1 MPHPQ
6 LLAYCRLIQLWTPLY
21 LIKILYFS
29 PLFSLIVTTGLHVVT
44 LNINSKRIG
53 ILLLDIIQILSIIY
67 ISNISNYLYIIEN
80 SIVFLIYINLL
91 LLYEKDPISLY
102 LVELRH
108 DDEIYKDETFIEYI
122 NRIFSYAIAI

>member
-1 MPHPQ
+1 MPHAQ

-29 PLFSLIVTTGLHVVT
+29 PLFSLIVTSGLHIVT
-44 LNINSKRIG
+44 LNFNSKRIG
-53 ILLLDIIQILSIIY
+53 ILSLDIIQILSILY
-67 ISNISNYLYIIEN
+67 ISNNLYIIEN

-122 NRIFSYAIAI
+122 NRIFLYAITI

>member
-1 MPHPQ
+1 MPHSQ

-29 PLFSLIVTTGLHVVT
+29 PLFSLIVTSGLHIVT
-44 LNINSKRIG
+44 LNLNSKRIG
-53 ILLLDIIQILSIIY
+53 ILSLDIIQILSILY
-67 ISNISNYLYIIEN
+67 ISNNLYIIEN

>member
-1 MPHPQ
+1 MPHAQ

-29 PLFSLIVTTGLHVVT
+29 PLFSLLLTSGLHIVT
-44 LNINSKRIG
+44 LNFNSKRIG
-53 ILLLDIIQILSIIY
+53 ILSLDIIQILSILY
-67 ISNISNYLYIIEN
+67 MSNNLYIIEN
-80 SIVFLIYINLL
+80 FIVFLIYINLL

-102 LVELRH
+102 LVDLKH

>member
-1 MPHPQ
+1 MPHAQ

-21 LIKILYFS
+21 LIKILHFS
-29 PLFSLIVTTGLHVVT
+29 PLFSLIVTSGLHIVT
-44 LNINSKRIG
+44 LNLNSKRIG
-53 ILLLDIIQILSIIY
+53 ILSLDIIQILSILY
-67 ISNISNYLYIIEN
+67 ISNNLYIIEN

-122 NRIFSYAIAI
+122 NRIFLYAIAI

>member
-1 MPHPQ
+1 MPHAQ

-21 LIKILYFS
+21 LIKILNFS
-29 PLFSLIVTTGLHVVT
+29 PLFSLIVTSGLHIVT
-44 LNINSKRIG
+44 LNLNSKRIG
-53 ILLLDIIQILSIIY
+53 ILSLDIIQILSILY
-67 ISNISNYLYIIEN
+67 ISNNLYIIEN

-122 NRIFSYAIAI
+122 NRIFLYAIAI

>member
-1 MPHPQ
+1 MPHAQ

-21 LIKILYFS
+21 LIKILHFS
-29 PLFSLIVTTGLHVVT
+29 PLFSLIVTSGLHIVT
-44 LNINSKRIG
+44 LNFNSKRIG
-53 ILLLDIIQILSIIY
+53 ILSLDIIQILSILY
-67 ISNISNYLYIIEN
+67 ISNNLYIIEN
-80 SIVFLIYINLL
+80 FIVFLIYINLL

-122 NRIFSYAIAI
+122 NRIFSYAFAI

>member
-1 MPHPQ
+1 MPHAQ

-21 LIKILYFS
+21 LIKILNFS
-29 PLFSLIVTTGLHVVT
+29 PPLFSLIVTSGLHIVT
-44 LNINSKRIG
+44 LNLNSKRIG
-53 ILLLDIIQILSIIY
+53 ILSLDIIQILSILY
-67 ISNISNYLYIIEN
+67 ISNNLYIIEN

-122 NRIFSYAIAI
+122 NRIFLYAIAI

>member
-1 MPHPQ
+1 MPHAQ

-21 LIKILYFS
+21 LIKILNFS
-29 PLFSLIVTTGLHVVT
+29 PLFSLIVTSGLHIVT

-53 ILLLDIIQILSIIY
+53 ILSLDIIQILSILY
-67 ISNISNYLYIIEN
+67 ISNNLYIIEN

>member
-1 MPHPQ
+1 MPHAQ

-21 LIKILYFS
+21 LVKILYFS
-29 PLFSLIVTTGLHVVT
+29 PLFSLIVTSGLHIVT
-44 LNINSKRIG
+44 LNLNSKRIG
-53 ILLLDIIQILSIIY
+53 ILSLDIIQILSILY
-67 ISNISNYLYIIEN
+67 ISNNLYIIEN
-80 SIVFLIYINLL
+80 FIVFLIYINLL

>member
-53 ILLLDIIQILSIIY
+53 ILLLDIIQILSILY
-67 ISNISNYLYIIEN
+67 ISNNLYIIEN

-102 LVELRH
+102 HVELRH

>member
-1 MPHPQ
+1 MPHAQ
-6 LLAYCRLIQLWTPLY
+6 LLAYCRLIRLWTPLY

-29 PLFSLIVTTGLHVVT
+29 PLFSLIVTSGLHIVT
-44 LNINSKRIG
+44 LNFNSKRIG
-53 ILLLDIIQILSIIY
+53 ILSLDIIQILSILY
-67 ISNISNYLYIIEN
+67 ISNNLYIIEN

-122 NRIFSYAIAI
+122 NRIFLYAIAI

>member
-1 MPHPQ
+1 MPHAQ

-21 LIKILYFS
+21 LIKILNFS
-29 PLFSLIVTTGLHVVT
+29 PLFSLIVTSGLHIVT
-44 LNINSKRIG
+44 LNLNSKRIG
-53 ILLLDIIQILSIIY
+53 ILSLDIIQILSILY
-67 ISNISNYLYIIEN
+67 ISNNLYIIEN

>member
-1 MPHPQ
+1 MTHAQ

-21 LIKILYFS
+21 LIKILHFS
-29 PLFSLIVTTGLHVVT
+29 PLFSLIVTSGLHIVT
-44 LNINSKRIG
+44 LNLNSKRIG
-53 ILLLDIIQILSIIY
+53 ILSLDIIQILSILY
-67 ISNISNYLYIIEN
+67 ISNNLYIIEN

-122 NRIFSYAIAI
+122 NRIFLYAITI

>member
-1 MPHPQ
+1 MPHAQ
-6 LLAYCRLIQLWTPLY
+6 LLAYCRLIKLWTPLY
-21 LIKILYFS
+21 LIKILHFS
-29 PLFSLIVTTGLHVVT
+29 PLFSLIVTSGLHIVT
-44 LNINSKRIG
+44 LNLNSKRIG
-53 ILLLDIIQILSIIY
+53 ILSLDIIQILSILY
-67 ISNISNYLYIIEN
+67 ISNNLYIIEN

-122 NRIFSYAIAI
+122 NRIFLYAIAI

>member
-1 MPHPQ
+1 MPHAQ

-29 PLFSLIVTTGLHVVT
+29 PLFSLIVTSGLHIVT
-44 LNINSKRIG
+44 LNLNSKRIG
-53 ILLLDIIQILSIIY
+53 ILSLDIIQILSILY
-67 ISNISNYLYIIEN
+67 ISNNLYIIEN

-122 NRIFSYAIAI
+122 NRIFLYAIAI